1 VARRLDREEAAVKPG
16 ERIVMRDGRR
26 GRVVRRKWMRS
37 RFVLV
42 IELEGGGII
51 NYDPQWLRERERV
64 RT

>member
-1 VARRLDREEAAVKPG
+1 VKPG